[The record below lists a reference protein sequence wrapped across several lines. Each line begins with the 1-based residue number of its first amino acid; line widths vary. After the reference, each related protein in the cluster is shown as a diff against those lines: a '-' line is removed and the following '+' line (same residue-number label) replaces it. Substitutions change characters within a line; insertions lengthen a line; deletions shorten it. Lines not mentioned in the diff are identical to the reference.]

1 MLRYNGISW
10 GETMNKPIMSILAVV
25 FLLVGCA
32 SMQELSN
39 DVMQQRKS
47 ETAGVTR
54 FYPIPADQAWEISR
68 AVFCWEK
75 VDGVEEH
82 REENYL
88 ITSTGMKMVAFGSV
102 MGVWIEP
109 VDSAGTKITVL
120 TKRRV
125 AKDTF
130 TKLNDTTFFERFE
143 QGLKIVQ
150 EGGKLPVVPP
160 EKQ

>member
-1 MLRYNGISW
+1 MGKLIFAVL
-10 GETMNKPIMSILAVV
+10 TVIMMNS
-25 FLLVGCA
+25 CA
-32 SMQELSN
+32 SMQELSQ

-47 ETAGVTR
+47 GTAGVTR
-54 FYPIPADQAWEISR
+54 VYPIPADQAWEISR
-68 AVFCWEK
+68 AVFRWEK

-82 REENYL
+82 REENYM
-88 ITSTGMKMVAFGSV
+88 ITSTGMNMVAFGSV

-109 VDSAGTKITVL
+109 ADSIGTKVTVL

-130 TKLNDTTFFERFE
+130 TKLNDATFFERFE

-150 EGGKLPVVPP
+150 DGKKLPVVPP
-160 EKQ
+160 EKK